1 MRALKNMVNASKTMK
16 SQSDITRKF
25 IFENADIRGET
36 VVLSKSCSDILANHQ
51 YAPSVE
57 RLLSEFICAAT
68 LLSTTIK
75 FEGLLTLQ
83 VRSDGEIP
91 LIMAECSSEQKVRAI
106 ARGAELASSDD
117 FQTLLGNGQ
126 LAITIEPKD
135 GKAYQGI
142 VPLEGESLAQCLES
156 YFAQSE
162 QLATRL
168 WLACEGD
175 RCAGLLLQQLPMQI
189 EQNTQPRAE
198 YWQHVCQ
205 LAETIRPEELLEL
218 DSEELL
224 FRLYHQEQVLM
235 FEPYNV
241 EFHCSCSW
249 QRSGAAL
256 ATLPRPELDEILK
269 EQGQIEVN
277 CEFCNYNYSFGPEE
291 ISQLIDGDEPTQLH

>member
-1 MRALKNMVNASKTMK
+1 MPSTPDKMK
-16 SQSDITRKF
+16 SQPDTTQKF
-25 IFENADIRGET
+25 IFEDADIRGEI
-36 VVLSKSCSDILANHQ
+36 VALSKTCSDIFANHQ

-57 RLLSEFICAAT
+57 RLLGEFMCAAT

-83 VRSDGEIP
+83 ARSDGQIP
-91 LIMAECSSEQKVRAI
+91 IIMAECNSRQKVRAI
-106 ARGAELASSDD
+106 ARGAEQASSDD
-117 FQTLLGNGQ
+117 FKTLLNNGQ
-126 LAITIEPKD
+126 LAITIEPTD

-142 VPLEGESLAQCLES
+142 VPLDGESLAQCLES

-175 RCAGLLLQQLPMQI
+175 RCGGLLLQQLPMQI
-189 EQNTQPRAE
+189 ESNPQHRADH
-198 YWQHVCQ
+198 WQHLCQ

-224 FRLYHQEQVLM
+224 FRLYHQDPLRI
-235 FEPYNV
+235 FEPQDV
-241 EFHCSCSW
+241 EFQCSCSW

-256 ATLPRPELDEILK
+256 ATLPRPELEEMLK
-269 EQGQIEVN
+269 EQGLIEVN
-277 CEFCNYNYSFGPEE
+277 CEFCNYNYSFGAEE
-291 ISQLIDGDEPTQLH
+291 ISKLIDGDEPTQLH